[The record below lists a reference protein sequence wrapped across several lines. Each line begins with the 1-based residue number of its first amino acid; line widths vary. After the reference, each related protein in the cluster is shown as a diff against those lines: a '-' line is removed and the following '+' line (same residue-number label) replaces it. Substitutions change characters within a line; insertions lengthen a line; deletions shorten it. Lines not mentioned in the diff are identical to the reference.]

1 MLRFQHSEY
10 FWFLL
15 TIVILVGLFFLAV
28 KDRKNKLKIIG
39 DETLVHFQLRNF
51 NVKAQ
56 QFKLILL
63 LVALFAGVIGLANL
77 QANAKT
83 QNVERKGIDV
93 MIALDVSKSMLARDE
108 SPNRLEKAKQFVSKL
123 IDKIGNNRVGL
134 IVFAG
139 RAYVSVPLT
148 VDFSAL
154 KMNLSTITP
163 SSIPTQGTVLGEA
176 IKMARESFNS
186 NDTKYKSI
194 VLISDG
200 EDHDENANDE
210 VKKAVEEGIMINTVG
225 IGSVNGSPIWDE
237 ELQENKKDAEG
248 NEIISKLNETELQTI
263 ASNGEGIYA
272 QLSNAEN
279 IAKTMAVQ
287 INATEKKSFGDVVF
301 ADYTSYFQYF
311 LLISLLL
318 ITIEFFISE
327 RKKSTLAWRL

>member
-15 TIVILVGLFFLAV
+15 TIFILVGLFFWAV

-200 EDHDENANDE
+200 EDHDESANNE

-318 ITIEFFISE
+318 ITIEFFICE
-327 RKKSTLAWRL
+327 RKKSTLA

>member
-200 EDHDENANDE
+200 EDHDENVNDE

-248 NEIISKLNETELQTI
+248 NEIISKLNETELQTM
-263 ASNGEGIYA
+263 ATNGEGIYA

-327 RKKSTLAWRL
+327 RKKSTLA

>member
-10 FWFLL
+10 LWFLL

-28 KDRKNKLKIIG
+28 NVRKKKLKTIG
-39 DETLVHFQLRNF
+39 DEALVNFQIRNF
-51 NVKAQ
+51 NLKAQ
-56 QFKLILL
+56 WFKFILL
-63 LVALFAGVIGLANL
+63 LIALFVGIIGLANL

-83 QNVERKGIDV
+83 QKVKRKGIDV
-93 MIALDVSKSMLARDE
+93 MIALDVSKSMLAKDE

-148 VDFSAL
+148 VDFGAL

-163 SSIPTQGTVLGEA
+163 ASIPSQGTVLGEA
-176 IKMARESFNS
+176 IKMARESFNPK
-186 NDTKYKSI
+186 DTKYKSI

-200 EDHDENANDE
+200 EDHDENANNE

-225 IGSVNGSPIWDE
+225 IGSLNGSPIWDD

-248 NEIISKLNETELQTI
+248 NEIISKLNEDELQTI
-263 ASNGEGIYA
+263 ATNGEGIYA
-272 QLSNAEN
+272 QLNNAEN
-279 IAKTMAVQ
+279 AAKTMATQ
-287 INATEKKSFGDVVF
+287 INSTEKKSFGDVVF
-301 ADYTSYFQYF
+301 ADYNNYFQYF
-311 LLISLLL
+311 LLLSLVL
-318 ITIEFFISE
+318 ITIEFLISE
-327 RKKSTLAWRL
+327 RKKIATA

>member
-10 FWFLL
+10 LWFLL

-28 KDRKNKLKIIG
+28 NVRKKKLKTIG
-39 DETLVHFQLRNF
+39 DEVLVNFQLRNF
-51 NVKAQ
+51 NLNAQ
-56 QFKLILL
+56 WSKFILL
-63 LVALFAGVIGLANL
+63 LIALFVGIIGLANL

-83 QNVERKGIDV
+83 QKVIRKGIDV
-93 MIALDVSKSMLARDE
+93 MIALDVSKSMLAKDE

-148 VDFSAL
+148 VDFGAL

-163 SSIPTQGTVLGEA
+163 ASIPSQGTVLGEA
-176 IKMARESFNS
+176 IKMARESFNPK
-186 NDTKYKSI
+186 DTKYKSI

-200 EDHDENANDE
+200 EDHDENANNE

-225 IGSVNGSPIWDE
+225 IGSLNGSPIWDD

-248 NEIISKLNETELQTI
+248 NEIISKLNEEELQTI
-263 ASNGEGIYA
+263 ATNGEGIYA
-272 QLSNAEN
+272 QLNNAEN
-279 IAKTMAVQ
+279 AAKTMATQ
-287 INATEKKSFGDVVF
+287 INSTEKKSFGDVVF
-301 ADYTSYFQYF
+301 ADYNNYFQYF
-311 LLISLLL
+311 LLLSLVL
-318 ITIEFFISE
+318 ITIEFLISE
-327 RKKSTLAWRL
+327 RKKIAAA

>member
-15 TIVILVGLFFLAV
+15 AIFILVGLFFGAV
-28 KDRKNKLKIIG
+28 NDRKRKLKTMG
-39 DETLVHFQLRNF
+39 DEGLVNFQLRNF
-51 NVKAQ
+51 NLKAYE
-56 QFKLILL
+56 FKFILL
-63 LVALFAGVIGLANL
+63 LVALFAGIIGLANL

-83 QNVERKGIDV
+83 QKVDRKGIDV
-93 MIALDVSKSMLARDE
+93 MIALDVSKSMLAKDA

-148 VDFSAL
+148 IDFSAL

-163 SSIPTQGTVLGEA
+163 ASIPTQGTVLGEA
-176 IKMARESFNS
+176 IKMARESFNTQ
-186 NDTKYKSI
+186 DTKYKSI
-194 VLISDG
+194 ILISDG
-200 EDHDENANDE
+200 EDHDENANKE
-210 VKKAVEEGIMINTVG
+210 VKKAVDEGIMINTVG

-248 NEIISKLNETELQTI
+248 NEIISKLNEAELQTI

-272 QLSNAEN
+272 QLNNAEN
-279 IAKTMAVQ
+279 TAKTMATQ

-311 LLISLLL
+311 LLLSLLL
-318 ITIEFFISE
+318 ISIEFFISE
-327 RKKSTLAWRL
+327 RKKIAQV

>member
-15 TIVILVGLFFLAV
+15 AIFILVGLFIGAAN
-28 KDRKNKLKIIG
+28 DRKKKLKTMG
-39 DETLVHFQLRNF
+39 DDGLVNFQLRNF
-51 NVKAQ
+51 NVKAHE
-56 QFKLILL
+56 FKFILL
-63 LVALFAGVIGLANL
+63 LVALFAGIIGLANL

-83 QNVERKGIDV
+83 QKLDRKGIDV
-93 MIALDVSKSMLARDE
+93 MIALDVSKSMLAKDA

-148 VDFSAL
+148 IDFSAL

-163 SSIPTQGTVLGEA
+163 ASIPTQGTVLGEA
-176 IKMARESFNS
+176 IKMARESFNAQ
-186 NDTKYKSI
+186 DTKYKSI
-194 VLISDG
+194 ILISDG
-200 EDHDENANDE
+200 EDHDENANKE

-248 NEIISKLNETELQTI
+248 NEIISKLNEDELQTI
-263 ASNGEGIYA
+263 ASKGEGIYA
-272 QLSNAEN
+272 QLNNAEN
-279 IAKTMAVQ
+279 TAKSMATQ

-311 LLISLLL
+311 LLLSLLL
-318 ITIEFFISE
+318 ISIEFFISE
-327 RKKSTLAWRL
+327 RKKIAQA

>member
-10 FWFLL
+10 LWFLL
-15 TIVILVGLFFLAV
+15 AIVILVGLFFLAV
-28 KDRKNKLKIIG
+28 KDRKKKLKTMG
-39 DETLVHFQLRNF
+39 DEALVNFQLRNI
-51 NVKAQ
+51 NLKAQ
-56 QFKLILL
+56 RVKFILL
-63 LVALFAGVIGLANL
+63 LIALFAGIIGLANL

-83 QNVERKGIDV
+83 QKVNRKGIDV
-93 MIALDVSKSMLARDE
+93 MIALDVSKSMLAKDE

-163 SSIPTQGTVLGEA
+163 ASIPSQGTVLGEA
-176 IKMARESFNS
+176 IKMARESFNPK
-186 NDTKYKSI
+186 DTKYKSI

-200 EDHDENANDE
+200 EDHDENANNE

-225 IGSVNGSPIWDE
+225 IGSVNGSPIWDD

-248 NEIISKLNETELQTI
+248 NEIISKLNEEELQTI
-263 ASNGEGIYA
+263 ATNGEGIYT
-272 QLSNAEN
+272 QLNNAEN
-279 IAKTMAVQ
+279 AAKTMALQ
-287 INATEKKSFGDVVF
+287 LNSTEKKSFGDVVF
-301 ADYTSYFQYF
+301 ADYNNYFQYF
-311 LLISLLL
+311 LLLSFLL
-318 ITIEFFISE
+318 ITIEIFISE
-327 RKKSTLAWRL
+327 RKKVATV

>member
-15 TIVILVGLFFLAV
+15 AIFILVGLFFGAV
-28 KDRKNKLKIIG
+28 NDRKRKLKTMG
-39 DETLVHFQLRNF
+39 DEGLVNFQLRNF
-51 NVKAQ
+51 NLKAYE
-56 QFKLILL
+56 FKFILL
-63 LVALFAGVIGLANL
+63 LVALFAGIIGLANL

-83 QNVERKGIDV
+83 QKVDRKGIDV
-93 MIALDVSKSMLARDE
+93 MIALDVSKSMLAKDA

-148 VDFSAL
+148 IDFSAL

-163 SSIPTQGTVLGEA
+163 ASIPTQGTVLGEA
-176 IKMARESFNS
+176 IKMARESFNAQ
-186 NDTKYKSI
+186 DTKYKSI
-194 VLISDG
+194 ILISDG
-200 EDHDENANDE
+200 EDHDENANKE
-210 VKKAVEEGIMINTVG
+210 VKKAVDEGIMINTVG

-248 NEIISKLNETELQTI
+248 NEIISKLNEAELQTI

-272 QLSNAEN
+272 QLNNAEN
-279 IAKTMAVQ
+279 TAKTMATQ

-311 LLISLLL
+311 LLLSLLL
-318 ITIEFFISE
+318 ISIEFFISE
-327 RKKSTLAWRL
+327 RKKIAQV

>member
-200 EDHDENANDE
+200 EDHDENVNDE

-327 RKKSTLAWRL
+327 RKKSTLA

>member
-15 TIVILVGLFFLAV
+15 AIFILVGLFFGAV
-28 KDRKNKLKIIG
+28 NDRKRKLKTMG
-39 DETLVHFQLRNF
+39 DEGLVNFQLRNF
-51 NVKAQ
+51 NLKAYE
-56 QFKLILL
+56 FKFILL
-63 LVALFAGVIGLANL
+63 LVALFAGIIGLANL

-83 QNVERKGIDV
+83 QKVDRKGIDV
-93 MIALDVSKSMLARDE
+93 MIALDVSKSMLAKDA

-148 VDFSAL
+148 IDFSAL

-163 SSIPTQGTVLGEA
+163 ASIPTQGTVLGEA
-176 IKMARESFNS
+176 IKMARESFNAQ
-186 NDTKYKSI
+186 DTKYKSI
-194 VLISDG
+194 ILISDG
-200 EDHDENANDE
+200 EDHDENANSE

-248 NEIISKLNETELQTI
+248 NEIISKLNEAELQTI

-272 QLSNAEN
+272 QLNNAEN
-279 IAKTMAVQ
+279 TAKTMATQ

-311 LLISLLL
+311 LLLSLLL
-318 ITIEFFISE
+318 ISIEFFISE
-327 RKKSTLAWRL
+327 RKKIAQV

>member
-15 TIVILVGLFFLAV
+15 AIFILVGLFFGAV
-28 KDRKNKLKIIG
+28 NDRKRKLKTMG
-39 DETLVHFQLRNF
+39 DEGLVNFQLRNF
-51 NVKAQ
+51 NLKAYE
-56 QFKLILL
+56 FKFILL
-63 LVALFAGVIGLANL
+63 LVALFAGIIGLANL

-83 QNVERKGIDV
+83 QKVDRKGIDV
-93 MIALDVSKSMLARDE
+93 MIALDVSKSMLAKDA

-148 VDFSAL
+148 IDFSAL

-163 SSIPTQGTVLGEA
+163 ASIPTQGTVLGEA
-176 IKMARESFNS
+176 IKMARESFNAQ
-186 NDTKYKSI
+186 DTKYKSI
-194 VLISDG
+194 ILISDG
-200 EDHDENANDE
+200 EDHDENANKE

-248 NEIISKLNETELQTI
+248 NEIISKLNEAELQTI

-272 QLSNAEN
+272 QLNNAEN
-279 IAKTMAVQ
+279 TAKTMATQ

-311 LLISLLL
+311 LLLSLLL
-318 ITIEFFISE
+318 ISIEFFISE
-327 RKKSTLAWRL
+327 RKKIAQV

>member
-15 TIVILVGLFFLAV
+15 AIFILVGLFFGAV
-28 KDRKNKLKIIG
+28 NDRKRKLKTMG
-39 DETLVHFQLRNF
+39 DEGLVNFQLRNF
-51 NVKAQ
+51 NLKAYE
-56 QFKLILL
+56 FKFILL
-63 LVALFAGVIGLANL
+63 LVALFAGIIGLANL

-83 QNVERKGIDV
+83 QKVDRKGIDV
-93 MIALDVSKSMLARDE
+93 MIALDVSKSMLAKDA

-134 IVFAG
+134 IFFAG

-148 VDFSAL
+148 IDFSAL

-163 SSIPTQGTVLGEA
+163 ASIPTQGTVLGEA
-176 IKMARESFNS
+176 IKMARESFNAQ
-186 NDTKYKSI
+186 DTKYKSI
-194 VLISDG
+194 ILISDG
-200 EDHDENANDE
+200 EDHDENANKE
-210 VKKAVEEGIMINTVG
+210 VKKAVDEGIMINTVG

-248 NEIISKLNETELQTI
+248 NEIISKLNEAELQTI

-272 QLSNAEN
+272 QLNNAEN
-279 IAKTMAVQ
+279 TAKTMATQ

-311 LLISLLL
+311 LLLSLLL
-318 ITIEFFISE
+318 ISIEFFISE
-327 RKKSTLAWRL
+327 RKKIAQV

>member
-83 QNVERKGIDV
+83 QNIERKGIDV

-200 EDHDENANDE
+200 EDHDENVNDE

-237 ELQENKKDAEG
+237 ELQENKKDVEG
-248 NEIISKLNETELQTI
+248 NEIISKLNETELQTM
-263 ASNGEGIYA
+263 ATNGEGIYA

-327 RKKSTLAWRL
+327 RKKSTLA

>member
-10 FWFLL
+10 LWFLL
-15 TIVILVGLFFLAV
+15 TIVILVGLFLLAV
-28 KDRKNKLKIIG
+28 KDRRKKLKTIG
-39 DETLVHFQLRNF
+39 DEALVNFQLRKF
-51 NVKAQ
+51 NMKAQ
-56 QFKLILL
+56 RFKFILL
-63 LVALFAGVIGLANL
+63 LLALFTGIIGLANL

-83 QNVERKGIDV
+83 QKVNRKGIDV
-93 MIALDVSKSMLARDE
+93 MIALDVSKSMLAKDE

-154 KMNLSTITP
+154 KMNLSTISP
-163 SSIPTQGTVLGEA
+163 ASIPSQGTVLGEA
-176 IKMARESFNS
+176 IKMARESFNPK
-186 NDTKYKSI
+186 DTKYKSI

-200 EDHDENANDE
+200 EDHDENANNE

-225 IGSVNGSPIWDE
+225 IGSVNGSPIWDD

-248 NEIISKLNETELQTI
+248 NEIISKLNEEELQTI
-263 ASNGEGIYA
+263 ATNGEGIYT
-272 QLSNAEN
+272 QLNNAEN
-279 IAKTMAVQ
+279 VAKSMATQ
-287 INATEKKSFGDVVF
+287 INSTEKKSFGDVVF
-301 ADYTSYFQYF
+301 ADYNNYFQYF
-311 LLISLLL
+311 LLLSLAL

-327 RKKSTLAWRL
+327 RKKIATA

>member
-39 DETLVHFQLRNF
+39 DENLVHLQLRNF

-77 QANAKT
+77 QANSKT

-200 EDHDENANDE
+200 EDHDESANNE

-237 ELQENKKDAEG
+237 VLQENKKDAEG

-327 RKKSTLAWRL
+327 RKKSTLA

>member
-15 TIVILVGLFFLAV
+15 TIVILVGLFLLAV
-28 KDRKNKLKIIG
+28 KDRRKKLKTIG
-39 DETLVHFQLRNF
+39 DEALVNFQLRKF
-51 NVKAQ
+51 NMKAQ
-56 QFKLILL
+56 RFKFILL
-63 LVALFAGVIGLANL
+63 LLALFTGIIGLANL

-83 QNVERKGIDV
+83 QKLNRKGIDV
-93 MIALDVSKSMLARDE
+93 MIALDVSKSMLAKDE

-154 KMNLSTITP
+154 KMNLSTISP
-163 SSIPTQGTVLGEA
+163 ASIPSQGTVLGEA
-176 IKMARESFNS
+176 IKMARESFNPK
-186 NDTKYKSI
+186 DTKYKSI

-200 EDHDENANDE
+200 EDHDENANNE

-225 IGSVNGSPIWDE
+225 IGSVNGSPIWDD

-248 NEIISKLNETELQTI
+248 NEIISKLNEEELQTI
-263 ASNGEGIYA
+263 ATNGEGIYT
-272 QLSNAEN
+272 QLNNAEN
-279 IAKTMAVQ
+279 VAKSMATQ
-287 INATEKKSFGDVVF
+287 INSTEKKSFGDVVF
-301 ADYTSYFQYF
+301 ADYNNYFQYF
-311 LLISLLL
+311 LLLSLAL

-327 RKKSTLAWRL
+327 RKKIATA

>member
-10 FWFLL
+10 LWFLL
-15 TIVILVGLFFLAV
+15 TIVILVGLFLLAV
-28 KDRKNKLKIIG
+28 KDRRKKLKTMG
-39 DETLVHFQLRNF
+39 DEALVNFQLRKF
-51 NVKAQ
+51 NMKAQ
-56 QFKLILL
+56 RFKFILL
-63 LVALFAGVIGLANL
+63 LLALFTGIIGLANL

-83 QNVERKGIDV
+83 QKVNRKGIDV
-93 MIALDVSKSMLARDE
+93 MIALDVSKSMLAKDE

-154 KMNLSTITP
+154 KMNLSTISP
-163 SSIPTQGTVLGEA
+163 ASIPSQGTVLGEA
-176 IKMARESFNS
+176 IKMARESFNPK
-186 NDTKYKSI
+186 DTKYKTI

-200 EDHDENANDE
+200 EDHDENANNE

-225 IGSVNGSPIWDE
+225 IGSVNGSPIWDD

-248 NEIISKLNETELQTI
+248 NEIISKLNEEELQTI
-263 ASNGEGIYA
+263 ATNGEGIYT
-272 QLSNAEN
+272 QLNNVEN
-279 IAKTMAVQ
+279 VAKSMATQ
-287 INATEKKSFGDVVF
+287 INSTEKKSFGDVVF
-301 ADYTSYFQYF
+301 ADYNNYFQYF
-311 LLISLLL
+311 LLLSLAL

-327 RKKSTLAWRL
+327 RKKIATA

>member
-15 TIVILVGLFFLAV
+15 TIFILVGLFFWAV

-200 EDHDENANDE
+200 EDHDENANNE

-327 RKKSTLAWRL
+327 RKKSTLA